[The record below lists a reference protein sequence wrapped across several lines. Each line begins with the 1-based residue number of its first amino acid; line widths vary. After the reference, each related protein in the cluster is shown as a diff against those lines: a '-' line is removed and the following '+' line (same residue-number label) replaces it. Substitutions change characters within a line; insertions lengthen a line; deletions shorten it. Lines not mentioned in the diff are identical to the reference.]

1 MKMGFMAFERRESR
15 VSWRGPGGLEHRPD
29 QGADMPA
36 FLRGQPGQR
45 GHQHL
50 DLRVAGEVT
59 PAVTRAAPALTVA
72 VQLYDAEQYPAA
84 MSQLSGVVAMLHQA
98 RHAYP
103 ALPPL

>member
-1 MKMGFMAFERRESR
+1 MTANPYWPPGREAMR
-15 VSWRGPGGLEHRPD
+15 YQTAGLLQHTYRW
-29 QGADMPA
+29 
-36 FLRGQPGQR
+36 LR
-45 GHQHL
+45 
-50 DLRVAGEVT
+50 AASEVT

-72 VQLYDAEQYPAA
+72 VQLYDAEQYPAS

>member
-1 MKMGFMAFERRESR
+1 MTANPYRPPGREAMR
-15 VSWRGPGGLEHRPD
+15 YRTAGLVQHTYRW
-29 QGADMPA
+29 
-36 FLRGQPGQR
+36 LR
-45 GHQHL
+45 
-50 DLRVAGEVT
+50 AASEVT